1 MSAVFSQIG
10 VSSVSDLIMGI
21 ASIVFFILF
30 AIFMFVFSVFFISL
44 FKKKPKYNNDFTP
57 EVSIIIPVYNE
68 EKNIAKCLD
77 AVVGN
82 DYPHNKIEVIVV
94 DDGSTDNTIEIVRK
108 YILANDKIEK
118 KKDKSAQKDA
128 KKEIKMKEIKIIK
141 QNHLGKVRAL
151 NVGVEKSRGEFY

>member
-77 AVVGN
+77 AGM
-82 DYPHNKIEVIVV
+82 I
-94 DDGSTDNTIEIVRK
+94 
-108 YILANDKIEK
+108 IL
-118 KKDKSAQKDA
+118 
-128 KKEIKMKEIKIIK
+128 II
-141 QNHLGKVRAL
+141 R
-151 NVGVEKSRGEFY
+151 